1 MEKILVI
8 DDERP
13 TLKMFTLFL
22 DAFGYDVVTAE
33 SGEQG
38 LEAFR
43 THRPGIVL
51 TDIKMPGMDGIEVL
65 RRIKE
70 MDPGTEVIVITGHG
84 DMELALRAL
93 HLDAA
98 DFINKPLGRQALED
112 GLRRARE
119 RMEVGRSSRRS
130 VILER
135 IGGVPVVRV
144 QGNVNAHSEPYL
156 REACAAAARE
166 REDVLILDFED
177 NASINGA
184 GIAALTG
191 IVADARKRGGRV
203 YVAGLSDNF
212 RKVFDTVELSDMVE
226 MCTSAGDV
234 LERIKRSPGAR
245 E

>member
-8 DDERP
+8 DDEQP

-22 DAFGYDVVTAE
+22 EAYGYEVLTAG

-38 LEAFR
+38 LETFKA
-43 THRPGIVL
+43 HHPSIVL

-70 MDPGTEVIVITGHG
+70 LDPGTEVIVITGHG
-84 DMELALRAL
+84 DMDLALKAL

-119 RMEVGRSSRRS
+119 RMEVNRSSKRS
-130 VILER
+130 VLLER
-135 IGGVPVVRV
+135 VQNVPVVRV
-144 QGNVNAHSEPYL
+144 QGNVNALSEPFL
-156 REACAAAARE
+156 RDACTAACRE
-166 REDVLILDFED
+166 REDLLVLDFAD
-177 NASINGA
+177 NASLNGA
-184 GIAALTG
+184 GIAAMTG
-191 IVADARKRGGRV
+191 IIADARAGGGTV

-212 RKVFDTVELSDMVE
+212 RKVFDSVGLSDLVE
-226 MCTSAGDV
+226 MCGSVGEA
-234 LERIKRSPGAR
+234 LAR
-245 E
+245 L

>member
-8 DDERP
+8 DDEQP
-13 TLKMFTLFL
+13 TLKMFSLFL

-38 LEAFR
+38 LDAFR

-65 RRIKE
+65 RRIKA

-84 DMELALRAL
+84 DMELAMKAL

-98 DFINKPLGRQALED
+98 DFINKPLGRKALED
-112 GLRRARE
+112 GLRRAKE
-119 RMEVGRSSRRS
+119 RMEVSRSSRRS
-130 VILER
+130 VVLRKVKE
-135 IGGVPVVRV
+135 VPVVRIK
-144 QGNVNAHSEPYL
+144 GNLNTHSEPYL
-156 REACAAAARE
+156 RDACAAAAGE
-166 REDVLILDFED
+166 REDVLVLDFED

-191 IVADARKRGGRV
+191 IVTDVRDRGGKV
-203 YVAGLSDNF
+203 YVVGLSENF
-212 RKVFDTVELSDMVE
+212 KKVFDTVELSPMVE
-226 MCTSAGDV
+226 MYPTMAEVPD
-234 LERIKRSPGAR
+234 LPGGS
-245 E
+245 